1 MAHIHSVYDTDL
13 HFVID
18 PITRAITNQGTKSKV
33 IQYDHNSERVT
44 FEIPRFIDGHDMTLC
59 DKVEI
64 HYINGQNE
72 DIYPVSDVALSPAT
86 DDIAIFSWLL
96 SRNATSYVGALK
108 FSIRFACLTG
118 EVIDYD
124 WHTGVCSIL
133 SVEAGINNTETMI
146 EENPDLLE
154 AWKNS
159 VDERI
164 DKINA
169 ILEELV
175 EGA

>member
-13 HFVID
+13 HFIID

-33 IQYDHNSERVT
+33 IQYDHNSERIT
-44 FEIPRFIDGHDMTLC
+44 FEMPRFVDGHDMTLC

-64 HYINGQNE
+64 HYANGHNK
-72 DIYPVSDVALSPAT
+72 DIYTVDDKALSPAT
-86 DDIAIFSWLL
+86 DDVLIFSWLL
-96 SRNATSYVGALK
+96 SRNATNYVGALR

-118 EVIDYD
+118 EEIDYD
-124 WHTGVCSIL
+124 WHTGVCSSIV
-133 SVEAGINNTETMI
+133 VEEGINNTEAMI

-164 DKINA
+164 DETNA
-169 ILEELV
+169 ILETLV